1 MLSRGHACGRKK
13 NGLSSSINVNLS
25 LNKCIKVLLCS
36 FESLLHLYFIN
47 RQSFSEQCV
56 STWNVFFPRTKLKLR
71 REPVVEPFFRFI
83 SLFQLY
89 KQSLYGF
96 QKVRNST
103 GTCFPSISILYA
115 TSIPE
120 CTFTKTACFPS
131 NQLVVTVLVLLV
143 AKYLKD
149 WML

>member
-71 REPVVEPFFRFI
+71 REPVVEPFSDLYRFSSSTNNPCMVSKKWETLQELVSLLLQSCTQHPFLNALSQKLHAFR
-83 SLFQLY
+83 
-89 KQSLYGF
+89 
-96 QKVRNST
+96 
-103 GTCFPSISILYA
+103 P
-115 TSIPE
+115 TSWLSQ
-120 CTFTKTACFPS
+120 F
-131 NQLVVTVLVLLV
+131 
-143 AKYLKD
+143 
-149 WML
+149 

>member
-25 LNKCIKVLLCS
+25 LNKCIKVLICS

-56 STWNVFFPRTKLKLR
+56 SRWNVFFPRTKLKLR

-83 SLFQLY
+83 ALFQLY

-96 QKVRNST
+96 QKWETLQELVSLLFQSCTQHPFLNALSQKLHAFR
-103 GTCFPSISILYA
+103 P
-115 TSIPE
+115 TSWLSQ
-120 CTFTKTACFPS
+120 F
-131 NQLVVTVLVLLV
+131 
-143 AKYLKD
+143 
-149 WML
+149 